1 MKQKGTRIEERERV
15 QVEMYLTDGRLKI
28 NTENILN
35 NRHDLVIKFKG
46 ANRQVEEHRERERS
60 QVEMYLTDGRLKI
73 NTENSHINTHN
84 LETTF
89 KWTNRVTK

>member
-46 ANRQVEEHRERERS
+46 ANRQVEEQRERERKII
-60 QVEMYLTDGRLKI
+60 GRDVF
-73 NTENSHINTHN
+73 NRRTFENKHREQPHKHT
-84 LETTF
+84 
-89 KWTNRVTK
+89 